1 MSYRSPLEVLSN
13 VRIASPCTADWA
25 GMVGDE
31 KKRHCAQCDLDVFN
45 FSAMS
50 AEEAA
55 ALAERAADGRV
66 CARFY
71 RRADGTMLLADCPV
85 GIAAL
90 RKRLRA
96 GVARAA
102 GAAIVLVAAS
112 LAFATGKNRLDPSAR
127 VRRMQPFAWLVEKLN
142 PSAAQIAVPVMGEIC
157 VPVPPATSSPAP
169 SANN

>member
-1 MSYRSPLEVLSN
+1 MPYRSSLEVLSN
-13 VRIASPCTADWA
+13 VSIASPCTADWA
-25 GMVGDE
+25 GMVGDD

-45 FSAMS
+45 FSAMT

-55 ALAERAADGRV
+55 AIAERAADGRV

-96 GVARAA
+96 GAARAA
-102 GAAIVLVAAS
+102 SAAIVLVAAS
-112 LAFATGKNRLDPSAR
+112 LAFATGKSRNETGAR
-127 VRRMQPFAWLVEKLN
+127 VRTMQPFAWLAEKLN
-142 PSAAQIAVPVMGEIC
+142 PAAAQILNPKMGEIC
-157 VPVPPATSSPAP
+157 LPTPPAKSGGQATG
-169 SANN
+169 NN